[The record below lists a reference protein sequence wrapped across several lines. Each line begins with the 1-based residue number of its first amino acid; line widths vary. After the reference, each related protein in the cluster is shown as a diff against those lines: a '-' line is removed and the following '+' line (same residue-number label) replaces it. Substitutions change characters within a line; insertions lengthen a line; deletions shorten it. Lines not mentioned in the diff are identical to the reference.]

1 MTGAME
7 TIEYG
12 RLSQWRETAALDE
25 TRARALVERRELRA
39 SAQDERN
46 ARAEYLGLLGLEPG
60 ERVLDV
66 GCGSG
71 VVTRDAARLVAPGGR
86 AVGLDTSAALLAIAR
101 ERAAA
106 EGLGELVE
114 TWVGDC
120 RALPFDDA
128 SFDVTVAATVLA
140 HVPDAGRAL
149 REVVRVTR
157 RGGRVGVF
165 DFDSDSF
172 LLSHPDRAT
181 TRRILNAL
189 SDHAAVNGWLVRQL
203 PGLLADAGV
212 RDIGTRAF
220 MPLEREPGS
229 FSAKLAERAAEVAE
243 QVGAVTATERAAWV
257 AALAEEQHAGRFMA
271 GRLHIF
277 VWGVR
282 R

>member
-1 MTGAME
+1 MAGAMDA
-7 TIEYG
+7 IEYG
-12 RLSQWRETAALDE
+12 GLSQWRETATLDE
-25 TRARALVERRELRA
+25 TRARALVDRLELRA
-39 SAQDERN
+39 SAQDERD
-46 ARAEYLGLLGLEPG
+46 ARAEYLGLLGLKPG
-60 ERVLDV
+60 ARVLDV

-71 VVTRDAARLVAPGGR
+71 VVARDAARLVAPDGR
-86 AVGLDTSAALLAIAR
+86 VVAIDTSAALLAIAQKLVAADGLDHLV
-101 ERAAA
+101 EPRAA
-106 EGLGELVE
+106 
-114 TWVGDC
+114 DC
-120 RALPFDDA
+120 RALPFGDE

-149 REVVRVTR
+149 HEMVRVTR

-189 SDHAAVNGWLVRQL
+189 SDHGAVNGWLVRHL
-203 PGLLADAGV
+203 PGLLGEAGLG
-212 RDIGTRAF
+212 DIGTRAF
-220 MPLEREPGS
+220 MPLERDPGS
-229 FSAKLAERAAEVAE
+229 FSAKLAERAAELAE
-243 QVGAVTATERAAWV
+243 QVGAVTPGERAAWV
-257 AALAEEQHAGRFMA
+257 TALAGEQRAGRFMA

>member
-1 MTGAME
+1 MAGAME
-7 TIEYG
+7 GSGYG
-12 RLSQWRETAALDE
+12 RLSQWRETAALDV
-25 TRARALVERRELRA
+25 TRARALVERLELRA
-39 SAQDERN
+39 SAQDERD
-46 ARAEYLGLLGLEPG
+46 ARAEYLGLLGLAPG

-114 TWVGDC
+114 TRVGDC

-140 HVPDAGRAL
+140 HVPDAGQGL
-149 REVVRVTR
+149 REMVRVTR

-172 LLSHPDRAT
+172 LLSHPDRPT

-189 SDHAAVNGWLVRQL
+189 SDHAAVNGWLVRRL

-212 RDIGTRAF
+212 ADIGARAF

-243 QVGAVTATERAAWV
+243 QVGAVTAAERAAWV
-257 AALAEEQHAGRFMA
+257 AALAEEQQAGRFMA